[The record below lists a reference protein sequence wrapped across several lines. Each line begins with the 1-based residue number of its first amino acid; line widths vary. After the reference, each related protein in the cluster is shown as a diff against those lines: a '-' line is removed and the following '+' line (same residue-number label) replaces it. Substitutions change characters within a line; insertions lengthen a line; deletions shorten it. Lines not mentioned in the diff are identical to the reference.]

1 MENENVVVEIK
12 KVHFVMIEAKE
23 ISTAFSAFKSRL
35 ESKDIFV
42 SEFDMDQFYNSSA
55 RNGVDRHAI
64 VKEFI
69 IATGQTK
76 EPIVWGGKFSEA
88 KGNSLI
94 KKFTEV
100 NVTQNG
106 TKKWETRYVLI
117 GNKTGKRIDVLQT
130 TKGDAVS
137 LAKNLVEVHKET
149 MSIQVEKVLT
159 SHDPTVST
167 IEYIKDNTEHENI
180 YMFMCNIAEFDEQSV
195 NDIYEENV
203 ELDPVTKQ
211 WRIKAETVFEYAKRI
226 KI

>member
-1 MENENVVVEIK
+1 MEDENVEVEIK

-35 ESKDIFV
+35 ESKNIFV
-42 SEFDMDQFYNSSA
+42 LEFDMDQFHSSLT

-69 IATGQTK
+69 LATGQTK
-76 EPIVWGGKFSEA
+76 EPIVWGGRFSEA
-88 KGNSLI
+88 KENSLI
-94 KKFTEV
+94 KKFTEL

-117 GNKTGKRIDVLQT
+117 GNKTNNRIDVTQT
-130 TKGDAVS
+130 TKGDAVN
-137 LAKNLVEVHKET
+137 LAKNLVTVHKESI
-149 MSIQVEKVLT
+149 SIQVEKVLT

-167 IEYIKDNTEHENI
+167 IEYIKDDTEHDNI
-180 YMFMCNIAEFDEQSV
+180 YMFLCNVAEFDEQSI
-195 NDIYEENV
+195 DELHDENV

-211 WRIKAETVFEYAKRI
+211 WRIKVETVFEYDKKI
-226 KI
+226 KL